1 MKTGANPPRNAK
13 QEECAVV
20 PMDSPVIIAV
30 KLKVIYLSIYS
41 KMGMPTIDTS
51 CVVVPP
57 TAHWERAKYKMH
69 PGKVCVIVCCN
80 AIMIIISNHRGFH
93 RILRVM

>member
-1 MKTGANPPRNAK
+1 MCGCPDGFTGHNCSQAEGN
-13 QEECAVV
+13 
-20 PMDSPVIIAV
+20 
-30 KLKVIYLSIYS
+30 LFSIYS